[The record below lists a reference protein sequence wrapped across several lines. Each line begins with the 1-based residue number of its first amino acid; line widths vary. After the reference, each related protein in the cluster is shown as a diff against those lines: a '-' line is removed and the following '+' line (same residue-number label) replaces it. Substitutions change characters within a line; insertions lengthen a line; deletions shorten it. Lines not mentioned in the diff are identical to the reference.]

1 MEKIFNTNDIL
12 KALRDGATPDDIASS
27 MANALNTAMA
37 DYDAE
42 KKAEEEAKAKAEA
55 EKNAKLDAAEA
66 LAAAIND
73 YAVVSGVDYIAT
85 PDDAANYFDS
95 MIAANKMADLFVETF
110 SDMLTS
116 SDKNTRGLRAK
127 TDPVTEDIDT
137 KIINDFL
144 RSIL

>member
-66 LAAAIND
+66 LAAAINN

-85 PDDAANYFDS
+85 PDDAARYFDS
-95 MIAANKMADLFVETF
+95 MIAANKIADLFIETF
-110 SDMLTS
+110 NDMFP
-116 SDKNTRGLRAK
+116 NTEKSARGLRAK
-127 TDPVTEDIDT
+127 TNPVTEDIDT

>member
-12 KALRDGATPDDIASS
+12 KALRDGATPTDIADS
-27 MANALNTAMA
+27 MAKALNTAMA

-85 PDDAANYFDS
+85 PDDAARYFDS
-95 MIAANKMADLFVETF
+95 MIVANQIADLFVETF
-110 SDMLTS
+110 NDMFPNS
-116 SDKNTRGLRAK
+116 EKGARGLRAK
-127 TDPVTEDIDT
+127 TTEDIDT
-137 KIINDFL
+137 KIINNFL
-144 RSIL
+144 RSIF

>member
-12 KALRDGATPDDIASS
+12 KALRDGATPDEIAGS

-55 EKNAKLDAAEA
+55 EKNAKANAAEA

-85 PDDAANYFDS
+85 PDDAARYFDS
-95 MIAANKMADLFVETF
+95 MIAASKIADLFIETF
-110 SDMLTS
+110 SDMLPKTNTS
-116 SDKNTRGLRAK
+116 TK
-127 TDPVTEDIDT
+127 TDTVEDIDT
-137 KIINDFL
+137 ALINDFL
-144 RSIL
+144 RSLSLF

>member
-85 PDDAANYFDS
+85 PDDAARYFDS
-95 MIAANKMADLFVETF
+95 MIAANKMADLFIETF
-110 SDMLTS
+110 NDMFTNSEKNARGTS
-116 SDKNTRGLRAK
+116 
-127 TDPVTEDIDT
+127 PITEDIDT

>member
-1 MEKIFNTNDIL
+1 MEKIFDTNDIL
-12 KALRDGATPDDIASS
+12 KALRNGATPDEIAGS
-27 MANALNTAMA
+27 MANSLNTAMA

-85 PDDAANYFDS
+85 PNDAANYFNS

-110 SDMLTS
+110 SDMLTNS
-116 SDKNTRGLRAK
+116 EKNARGLR
-127 TDPVTEDIDT
+127 TPITEDIDT

-144 RSIL
+144 RSIF

>member
-12 KALRDGATPDDIASS
+12 KALRDGTTPDEIAGS
-27 MANALNTAMA
+27 MANALNTALA

-55 EKNAKLDAAEA
+55 EKNAKADAAEA

-85 PDDAANYFDS
+85 PDDATRYFDS
-95 MIAANKMADLFVETF
+95 MIVANKMADLFIDTF
-110 SDMLTS
+110 NDMFTN
-116 SDKNTRGLRAK
+116 SDKPSRGLRAK
-127 TDPVTEDIDT
+127 ANPITEDIDT

-144 RSIL
+144 RSIF